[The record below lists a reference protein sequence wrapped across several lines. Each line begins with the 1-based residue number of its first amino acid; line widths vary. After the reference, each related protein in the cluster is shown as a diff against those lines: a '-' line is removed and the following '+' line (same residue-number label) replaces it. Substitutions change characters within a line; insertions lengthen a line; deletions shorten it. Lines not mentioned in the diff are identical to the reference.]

1 MRRQLGISQCFDD
14 EHAAAFA
21 PGFESVRTI
30 NTGPVDPSTNVG
42 DGLNGHGQAP
52 GTGVTHMHLQRKMRG
67 ANIFGQT
74 RVIFEADVVNES
86 K

>member
-30 NTGPVDPSTNVG
+30 NTGPVDPSTNV
-42 DGLNGHGQAP
+42 DGGTSGNTLVLNLLSHRP
-52 GTGVTHMHLQRKMRG
+52 QRC
-67 ANIFGQT
+67 IFAH
-74 RVIFEADVVNES
+74 RIHV
-86 K
+86 